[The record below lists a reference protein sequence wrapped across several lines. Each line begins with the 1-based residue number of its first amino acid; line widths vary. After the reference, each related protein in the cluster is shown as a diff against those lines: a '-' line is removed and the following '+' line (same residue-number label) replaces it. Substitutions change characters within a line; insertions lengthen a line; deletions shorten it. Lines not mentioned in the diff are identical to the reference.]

1 MASEPEPGRKKLAK
15 LNITC
20 TSSACDDGL
29 HCFKQ
34 AKSTGKEHVS
44 GGRCRECGADL
55 VDFPRV
61 QKRNVK
67 DLEYTFRSLKYELIR
82 HHFWHLEIDRRAV
95 NYARRKGRIALH
107 IAAEHRIRKSVGPA
121 EPFRDGTQ
129 TGKSGNPLFYA
140 QHATATCCRKCME
153 YWHGVEQKRPL
164 AEEEIVYF
172 TAMVN
177 MFIDE
182 RFPSLK
188 DAGEKVAP
196 IRESDD
202 FEAE

>member
-1 MASEPEPGRKKLAK
+1 
-15 LNITC
+15 
-20 TSSACDDGL
+20 
-29 HCFKQ
+29 
-34 AKSTGKEHVS
+34 
-44 GGRCRECGADL
+44 L